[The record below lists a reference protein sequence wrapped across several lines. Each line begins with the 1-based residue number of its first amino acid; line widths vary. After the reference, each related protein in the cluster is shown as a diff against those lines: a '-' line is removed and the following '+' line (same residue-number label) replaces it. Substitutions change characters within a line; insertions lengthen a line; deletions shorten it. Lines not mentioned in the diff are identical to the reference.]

1 LGFNCPQDVWNPGT
15 PSRAALLRSLAT
27 TLHVAE
33 IFNSSEP
40 EEYEDSEYYDV
51 DDFAEPEPEPEPE
64 PEDFSADDYPD
75 DACIDLSRRET
86 QRYLFPNYTK
96 AHVLQTGTGEGFSVS
111 ERLRLVKVG
120 EAVARARGG
129 WLTDR
134 HKNFPTTD
142 LSVRDSFPE
151 LYADKINALVERWI
165 LPRLAELGS
174 LRAADL
180 YIEDLFIVKYE
191 CDLDGSTRETP
202 RAAQRRLGVER
213 LRWDS
218 TDPSECE

>member
-1 LGFNCPQDVWNPGT
+1 MSGIPVRRC
-15 PSRAALLRSLAT
+15 ALLCCVLVT

-51 DDFAEPEPEPEPE
+51 DDFAEPEPEPE
-64 PEDFSADDYPD
+64 DFSADDYPD

-86 QRYLFPNYTK
+86 HRYLFPNYTK

-180 YIEDLFIVKYE
+180 YIEDLFVVKYE
-191 CDLDGSTRETP
+191 YNLDGSTQKHLEPHKDGSAWTFSMG
-202 RAAQRRLGVER
+202 LN
-213 LRWDS
+213 
-218 TDPSECE
+218 DPSECE